1 MRYAIET
8 GQKKIAILGNM
19 FAQSQH
25 MFCLVL
31 GFVLHNLANLSTKSH
46 PSLVCPVS
54 EFGLP
59 SLSFSTT

>member
-1 MRYAIET
+1 
-8 GQKKIAILGNM
+8 M

-59 SLSFSTT
+59 SLSSSTT